1 MRHRSILSTAGSG
14 SANTTAFNGAICPS
28 VRFGL
33 LPGTGPGAQ
42 PGNAFRAVAVNP
54 IAQGLAVHPGQPRC
68 AGPIHAFQRV
78 GDRDQPGAD
87 ATVALAPRAGA
98 ASATERTR
106 KEP

>member
-1 MRHRSILSTAGSG
+1 MVLLSLS
-14 SANTTAFNGAICPS
+14 NCWMTT
-28 VRFGL
+28 
-33 LPGTGPGAQ
+33 
-42 PGNAFRAVAVNP
+42 VA
-54 IAQGLAVHPGQPRC
+54 AHPGQPRC

-98 ASATERTR
+98 ASATEGTR